1 MARKKRRVDDDVPK
15 KKKKA
20 APRDEEYD
28 DLDEEYDDLDEEHD
42 DLDEDPDRPRN
53 DAYTGMLVITLASL
67 IAACVFFFLDHGAL
81 TAQTVQ
87 APSVTV
93 PPLGAGQQ
101 PAGKG

>member
-20 APRDEEYD
+20 APR
-28 DLDEEYDDLDEEHD
+28 DEEYDDLDEEHD